1 MHYEIN
7 NTYIYTHTHTHM
19 HAEIKCK
26 KNDDDDRT
34 NYLKSKKKCIRIL
47 LKLMILISKLYTHM
61 NNII

>member
-1 MHYEIN
+1 
-7 NTYIYTHTHTHM
+7 M

-26 KNDDDDRT
+26 KNGDDDRT

>member
-7 NTYIYTHTHTHM
+7 NTYIYTHKHTHM

-34 NYLKSKKKCIRIL
+34 NYLKSKKNAL
-47 LKLMILISKLYTHM
+47 EYY
-61 NNII
+61 